1 VSFEPSSPNLTTRRR
16 LLFLVTEDWFFVSHF
31 KDRALAAQ
39 AAGYE
44 VIVLSNDNGWA
55 DSIREAGF
63 TFVPVPFVRRGL
75 NPVKE
80 LGVLHAV
87 LGQYRELRP
96 DVLHHIAL
104 KPILYGSIA
113 ARFAGLKGILNAPVG
128 MGFVFASRS
137 LLSGLLRPIVELGL
151 RFLLNPPGSRVV
163 FENPDD
169 LGQLV
174 GRGAVRGSDA
184 VLIRG
189 AGVDTEVF
197 SPAAEPDGPPVV
209 VLVSRMLWEK
219 GVGDFV
225 EAARRVKSDGVSA
238 RFLVVGSPD
247 NQNPSAISEAQL
259 EDWHS
264 EGAVEWLGHRND
276 VASILKGAHIFCLP
290 TYYAEGLPKS
300 VLEAMAVGLPVV
312 TTDAPGCREAVHDGE
327 NGLLVQP
334 RDPSALAAA
343 LRQLIAD
350 RPFRRRMGAESRRRA
365 VTEFAT
371 GIVTAQTMAVY
382 DRLAED
388 GRERA
393 G

>member
-1 VSFEPSSPNLTTRRR
+1 VSFERSSQNLITRRR

-55 DSIREAGF
+55 DSIREAGL
-63 TFVPVPFVRRGL
+63 TFIHVPFVRRGL

-80 LGVLHAV
+80 LGVLRTV
-87 LGQYRELRP
+87 LGQYRGLRP

-113 ARFAGLKGILNAPVG
+113 ARFAGLRGILNAPVG
-128 MGFVFASRS
+128 MGFVFASPS
-137 LLSGLLRPIVELGL
+137 LLSRLLRPIVELGL

-169 LGQLV
+169 LAQLV
-174 GRGAVRGSDA
+174 RRGAVRESDA

-197 SPAAEPDGPPVV
+197 SPGAESDGSPVV
-209 VLVSRMLWEK
+209 VLVARMLWDK

-225 EAARRVKSDGVSA
+225 EAARRVKADGVAA

-247 NQNPSAISEAQL
+247 DQNPSAINEAQL
-259 EDWHS
+259 QAWHS
-264 EGAVEWLGHRND
+264 EGAVEWLGQRDD
-276 VASILKGAHIFCLP
+276 VATILRDAHIFCLP

-343 LRQLIAD
+343 LRRLIAD
-350 RPFRRRMGAESRRRA
+350 PALRRRMGTESRRRA

-371 GIVTAQTMAVY
+371 GIVTAATLAVY
-382 DRLAED
+382 DRLAAK